1 MLVQSVNNTLVCNIT
16 GINGGT
22 GVSPKE
28 KENFSSG
35 EGQQI
40 TGSSRLAFKKHTLYS
55 LD

>member
-1 MLVQSVNNTLVCNIT
+1 MVELDKP
-16 GINGGT
+16 G

-35 EGQQI
+35 EGYQI
-40 TGSSRLAFKKHTLYS
+40 MVSSRLAFQKKKKKKALHS